1 VKDITPHEFFSSR
14 GLGHDQG
21 FSGLSIHGVTIDPG
35 LRAVL
40 IMFRLDH
47 MKEVKPF
54 EGRAIAKPT
63 RVVPHES
70 TPGGCL
76 GGQQCGDLQ
85 IREEGRGVSFTG
97 CCSLVYDLWCKKRR
111 RVIPLG
117 RFSAK

>member
-1 VKDITPHEFFSSR
+1 MKDITPHEFFSSR
-14 GLGHDQG
+14 GLGHDQS

-85 IREEGRGVSFTG
+85 IREEGRVGLALRVVARWCTIFGV
-97 CCSLVYDLWCKKRR
+97 KRGG
-111 RVIPLG
+111 VLSP
-117 RFSAK
+117 